1 MSLQEQLAEI
11 SAAGAKRMPEEVRA
25 TMGAATQ
32 ALRESGIM
40 DQTIK
45 VGDTL
50 PPFTLKNADGEDVS
64 SADLL
69 AKGTLVLTVFRGHW
83 PRNDG

>member
-25 TMGAATQ
+25 TMGRATNE
-32 ALRESGIM
+32 LRESGIM
-40 DQTIK
+40 DRTIK
-45 VGDTL
+45 VGDKL
-50 PPFTLKNADGEDVS
+50 PSFTLKNANGEDVS

-69 AKGTLVLTVFRGHW
+69 AKGTLVLKVFRGHW
-83 PRNDG
+83 

>member
-1 MSLQEQLAEI
+1 MSLQEQLAGI
-11 SAAGAKRMPEEVRA
+11 SAAGAKKMPEEVRA

-40 DQTIK
+40 DRTIK
-45 VGDTL
+45 VGDKL
-50 PPFTLKNADGEDVS
+50 PSFNLKNANGEDVTS
-64 SADLL
+64 DELL

-83 PRNDG
+83 

>member
-1 MSLQEQLAEI
+1 MSLQEKLAEI

-25 TMGAATQ
+25 TMGKATQ
-32 ALRESGIM
+32 ELRESGIL
-40 DQTIK
+40 DRTIK

-50 PPFTLKNADGEDVS
+50 PAFSLTNANGEMVN

-69 AKGTLVLTVFRGHW
+69 SKGAVVLTVFRGHW
-83 PRNDG
+83 

>member
-1 MSLQEQLAEI
+1 MSLQEQLGAI
-11 SAAGAKRMPEEVRA
+11 SAAGAKKMPEEVRA
-25 TMGAATQ
+25 TMGRATNE
-32 ALRESGIM
+32 LRESGIM
-40 DQTIK
+40 DRTIK

-50 PPFTLKNADGEDVS
+50 PAFNLMNANGEDVS

-83 PRNDG
+83 

>member
-11 SAAGAKRMPEEVRA
+11 SAAAAKRMPEEVRA

-40 DQTIK
+40 NRTIK
-45 VGDTL
+45 VGDKL
-50 PPFTLKNADGEDVS
+50 PPFTLKNARGEDVS

-69 AKGTLVLTVFRGHW
+69 SKGTVVLTVFRGHW
-83 PRNDG
+83 

>member
-11 SAAGAKRMPEEVRA
+11 SAAGAKRIPEQARK
-25 TMGAATQ
+25 TMGAAAQ

-40 DQTIK
+40 EKTIK
-45 VGDTL
+45 VGD
-50 PPFTLKNADGEDVS
+50 KNAHGEDVS

-69 AKGTLVLTVFRGHW
+69 AKGTVVLTVFRGHW
-83 PRNDG
+83 

>member
-25 TMGAATQ
+25 TMGRATNE
-32 ALRESGIM
+32 LRESGIM
-40 DQTIK
+40 DRTIK
-45 VGDTL
+45 VGDKL
-50 PPFTLKNADGEDVS
+50 PSFTLKNANGKDVS

-83 PRNDG
+83 